1 MLGDILKK
9 YMNVFIIVLYVYILY
24 SYDFKDNI
32 QLLLL
37 VTGIFI
43 YIIYNNKNNVFSD
56 VIEGNTDNIE
66 GIQEGESCDP
76 TATDPAEM
84 CISGTT
90 CDQSTNVCV
99 TEDTGTDGGGDGG
112 GSGGGGDGSG
122 GDGSGGDGDGDGDG
136 DGSGG
141 GDANAGNLD
150 GTNPSFSI
158 YNNMSIIDLQN
169 RIEDIQN
176 DLNSLRVDGE
186 LDGNN
191 PQLKELVNLYL
202 NIDPAFN
209 LDIPNFVET
218 GRITSTNGIASP
230 KINPEIKLNLNLG
243 DIKIPKSVIEESN
256 KNEIPKLKKRINIL
270 EERIKELDDE
280 EHVNVMKEKIMDI
293 EIEHDKWNQ
302 KGIEESEGGD
312 VQNNTLKT
320 RKVKSY
326 TSYKTT
332 TPMGMYDNLCLD
344 HLKKENVYG
353 LADEG
358 EVNTF
363 LGTTLPLKIKKADN
377 SDLTGPSVDG
387 YDESPKRLNMF
398 ETNHTSISCCED
410 SPYFSS
416 NGCVCITSDQED
428 YLTNRGG
435 NHLD

>member
-1 MLGDILKK
+1 
-9 YMNVFIIVLYVYILY
+9 
-24 SYDFKDNI
+24 
-32 QLLLL
+32 
-37 VTGIFI
+37 
-43 YIIYNNKNNVFSD
+43 
-56 VIEGNTDNIE
+56 
-66 GIQEGESCDP
+66 
-76 TATDPAEM
+76 
-84 CISGTT
+84 
-90 CDQSTNVCV
+90 
-99 TEDTGTDGGGDGG
+99 
-112 GSGGGGDGSG
+112 
-122 GDGSGGDGDGDGDG
+122 
-136 DGSGG
+136 
-141 GDANAGNLD
+141 
-150 GTNPSFSI
+150 
-158 YNNMSIIDLQN
+158 
-169 RIEDIQN
+169 
-176 DLNSLRVDGE
+176 
-186 LDGNN
+186 
-191 PQLKELVNLYL
+191 
-202 NIDPAFN
+202 
-209 LDIPNFVET
+209 
-218 GRITSTNGIASP
+218 
-230 KINPEIKLNLNLG
+230 
-243 DIKIPKSVIEESN
+243 
-256 KNEIPKLKKRINIL
+256 
-270 EERIKELDDE
+270 
-280 EHVNVMKEKIMDI
+280 MKEKIMDI

-302 KGIEESEGGD
+302 KGIEESEGGE

>member
-9 YMNVFIIVLYVYILY
+9 YMNVFIIILYVYILY
-24 SYDFKDNI
+24 SYDFKENMP
-32 QLLLL
+32 LLLL

-56 VIEGNTDNIE
+56 IIEGNTDGDAQENA
-66 GIQEGESCDP
+66 GQLQEGASCDP
-76 TATDPAEM
+76 VATEPGEM
-84 CISGTT
+84 CVSGTT
-90 CDQSTNVCV
+90 CDQTSNVCV
-99 TEDTGTDGGGDGG
+99 SAPASDTTDTVDTVDTADTADNEDSTDT
-112 GSGGGGDGSG
+112 
-122 GDGSGGDGDGDGDG
+122 
-136 DGSGG
+136 
-141 GDANAGNLD
+141 AGNSD
-150 GTNPSFSI
+150 GQIQSFSI
-158 YNNMSIIDLQN
+158 YNDMSILDLQN
-169 RIEDIQN
+169 RIEDVQN
-176 DLNSLRVDGE
+176 DLNSLRVGGR
-186 LDGNN
+186 LDGDN
-191 PQLKELVNLYL
+191 PQIQELVNLYL
-202 NIDPAFN
+202 RMDPSFN
-209 LDIPNFVET
+209 LDVPNYLET
-218 GRITSTNGIASP
+218 GQITSSNGIRT
-230 KINPEIKLNLNLG
+230 PEIKLNINLG
-243 DIKIPKSVIEESN
+243 DIKIPKNVIEESN
-256 KNEIPKLKKRINIL
+256 KNEIPKLKKRINSL

-302 KGIEESEGGD
+302 KGIEESEGGE

-332 TPMGMYDNLCLD
+332 TPMGMYDNLCID

-358 EVNTF
+358 DVNTF